1 MATSTNEV
9 CHVSSLVYG
18 FDTGNVSNRV
28 FFDVKMCKKLII
40 MAWFCVYNKKSVD
53 QSTNSISIPS
63 ARAGKKH
70 FMRHALYVLYN
81 LFTILYLCISSVVHR
96 ELYTKGGVSREA

>member
-40 MAWFCVYNKKSVD
+40 MAWFCVYNKKSVE
-53 QSTNSISIPS
+53 QSTNSILI
-63 ARAGKKH
+63 R
-70 FMRHALYVLYN
+70 LLE
-81 LFTILYLCISSVVHR
+81 R
-96 ELYTKGGVSREA
+96 EKNTL